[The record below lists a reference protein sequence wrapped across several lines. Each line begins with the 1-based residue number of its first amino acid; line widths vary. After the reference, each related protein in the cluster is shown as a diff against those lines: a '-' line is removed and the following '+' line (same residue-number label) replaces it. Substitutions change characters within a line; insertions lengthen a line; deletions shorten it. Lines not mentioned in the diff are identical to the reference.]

1 MNTNPPLKPQK
12 AKGIK
17 RIIKAFFYSKD
28 GLKCAWIEESA
39 FRQVL
44 ILALICIIL
53 ASYLAKDFLE
63 WGLLILPCFLS
74 VVIELFNSSIEKAV
88 DYTGTEFHPLA
99 KKAKDIASSAQLIGL
114 IFWAFIW
121 GRYLLMLYQ
130 SN

>member
-1 MNTNPPLKPQK
+1 MNTTPPIKPPK

-28 GLKCAWIEESA
+28 GLKCAWVEESA

-53 ASYLAKDFLE
+53 ASYITKDFLE

-74 VVIELFNSSIEKAV
+74 VVIELLNSSIEKAV

-121 GRYLLMLYQ
+121 GRYLFCAL
-130 SN
+130 SK